1 MNFTPIK
8 YQSGVL
14 RLLDQRR
21 LPGKEIWIETRDFRA
36 AIRAIQ
42 SLAVRGAPL
51 IGAAGGYALCLA
63 AREFMAKNPKTAREK
78 IAVAAA
84 KIAEARPT
92 AVNLAWAVARVH
104 KILADGDPGQPPAQI
119 IRALEN
125 EAARIESED
134 REACARIGR
143 FGAALLCRI
152 AKRPLRLLTHCNAG
166 ALATCGIGTAL
177 GVVRVLHRR
186 GKLERLF
193 ADETRP
199 LLQGAR
205 LTAWEMLRDNIP
217 VTVQADG
224 MAASLMAL
232 GRIDAVIVGADRIA
246 ANGDAANK
254 IGTLP
259 LALAAKHFGVPFYV
273 AAPMSTVDRRCK
285 TGRAIPIEQRAA
297 GEIAAAK
304 GAEIFNP
311 AFDVTP
317 AALITAFITERG
329 TASPKK
335 FAATFFPD

>member
-1 MNFTPIK
+1 MNFVPIH

-21 LPGKEIWIETRDFRA
+21 LPQREVWIETCDFRA
-36 AIRAIQ
+36 VIRAIQ

-51 IGAAGGYALCLA
+51 IGAAGGYAFCLA
-63 AREFMAKNPKTAREK
+63 AREFMANNPRNAREK
-78 IAVAAA
+78 IAAAAA

-92 AVNLAWAVARVH
+92 AVNLAWAVARVN
-104 KILADGDPGQPPAQI
+104 KVLTDCDPGKNPLQI
-119 IRALEN
+119 IRTMER
-125 EAARIESED
+125 EAVRIESED

-143 FGAALLCRI
+143 FGAQLLGRL

-166 ALATCGIGTAL
+166 TLATCGIGTAL

-205 LTAWEMLRDNIP
+205 LTAWELVRDHIP

-224 MAASLMAL
+224 MAASLMAA

-259 LALAAKHFGVPFYV
+259 LALAAKHYGVPFYV

-304 GAEIFNP
+304 GADIFNP

-329 TASPKK
+329 AVSSKQ
-335 FAATFFPD
+335 FAAKIFVD